1 MGESMKKKCLAIGI
15 ILLFVGT
22 GIIPAMAQ
30 DTEKPLPASREKWL
44 RVGGSGPGN
53 YSKIQDAIDD
63 ASNKDT
69 VYVYDDSSPY
79 YENVF
84 VYKSINLIG
93 EDAKN
98 TVINGMGIDD
108 PLWVNTSYVNIRGF
122 TVTNSLISAWSQGIC
137 AVDKKWHGP
146 DDPYITLTQINISD
160 CIIKKNGGC
169 GIRLDNTMNVN
180 VWNCTIESNAALSI
194 YNIYSRQV
202 KISQCTITGNGEEE
216 FGYPG
221 GIGICKNP
229 DLGNSENVE
238 VNNCIIQENYFEGVL
253 ILSSSNITIYNNI
266 INNNSKFG
274 VLVSS
279 SNGPINDIFIEHN
292 FISSNGQ
299 GVDFDAGITL
309 QDPMHNV
316 IIKNNNVS
324 NNNGSGIFG
333 LRSTNLTIVN
343 NGIFKNNQ
351 YGLRFT
357 LAFDESIENRLIR
370 NDNKIEGYLHRVP
383 TVHKNTLTNHSEIDA
398 PGWTGNFNNT
408 IFHNNFI
415 KNAQNAID
423 TGSNTWDNGY
433 PAGGNYWDDYSGY
446 DNYSGPAQNL
456 SGSDGIGDTPYN
468 ISGGSNQDRYPF
480 MKLINEPPI
489 ADFSWMP
496 QNPITNQQV
505 TFDASASFDPDGTI
519 PLYEWDWNNDGTYEE
534 SHATP
539 TATHSWAK
547 PGNYSVTVQTTD
559 DDNATG
565 TITKTVNVIGI
576 ISFNIDI
583 TGGFGLQ
590 AVLLNNGTLN
600 TTKIKWTITLIG
612 GFILLG
618 KTKSGNI
625 VSLTTGESRTIK
637 DTPIL
642 GFGKITIQLD
652 VTCAEGTPATQ
663 TKTGTVILFF
673 VVGVK

>member
-1 MGESMKKKCLAIGI
+1 
-15 ILLFVGT
+15 
-22 GIIPAMAQ
+22 
-30 DTEKPLPASREKWL
+30 
-44 RVGGSGPGN
+44 
-53 YSKIQDAIDD
+53 
-63 ASNKDT
+63 
-69 VYVYDDSSPY
+69 
-79 YENVF
+79 
-84 VYKSINLIG
+84 
-93 EDAKN
+93 
-98 TVINGMGIDD
+98 
-108 PLWVNTSYVNIRGF
+108 
-122 TVTNSLISAWSQGIC
+122 
-137 AVDKKWHGP
+137 
-146 DDPYITLTQINISD
+146 
-160 CIIKKNGGC
+160 
-169 GIRLDNTMNVN
+169 
-180 VWNCTIESNAALSI
+180 
-194 YNIYSRQV
+194 
-202 KISQCTITGNGEEE
+202 
-216 FGYPG
+216 
-221 GIGICKNP
+221 
-229 DLGNSENVE
+229 
-238 VNNCIIQENYFEGVL
+238 
-253 ILSSSNITIYNNI
+253 
-266 INNNSKFG
+266 
-274 VLVSS
+274 
-279 SNGPINDIFIEHN
+279 
-292 FISSNGQ
+292 
-299 GVDFDAGITL
+299 
-309 QDPMHNV
+309 
-316 IIKNNNVS
+316 
-324 NNNGSGIFG
+324 
-333 LRSTNLTIVN
+333 
-343 NGIFKNNQ
+343 
-351 YGLRFT
+351 
-357 LAFDESIENRLIR
+357 
-370 NDNKIEGYLHRVP
+370 
-383 TVHKNTLTNHSEIDA
+383 LTNHSEIDA